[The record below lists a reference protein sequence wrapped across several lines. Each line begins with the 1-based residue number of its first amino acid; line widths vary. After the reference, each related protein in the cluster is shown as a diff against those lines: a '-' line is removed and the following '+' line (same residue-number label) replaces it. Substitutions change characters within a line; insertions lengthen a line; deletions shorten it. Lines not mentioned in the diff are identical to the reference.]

1 MVGSAWSEDAFVKS
15 QKSFV
20 ISDDEQE
27 IESNGGF
34 KLSKSRLGHRWGF
47 VLRFFM
53 RFYLT
58 KRLSTRTSQKNL
70 PPY

>member
-47 VLRFFM
+47 FASIFSARF
-53 RFYLT
+53 
-58 KRLSTRTSQKNL
+58 
-70 PPY
+70 